1 MKLVLLAL
9 LSISMVGCYQTKQ
22 GNLDVLNTIKLKDN
36 KGKVVTLRPGNF
48 AAKLKLKSKR
58 KFQLVIPQLNK
69 KFKFKVPRGIKL
81 PRTYGELR
89 LSSRELKQPIDV
101 DLFADRRT
109 LESDTYSVVERCSQT
124 RTTRVCRNVRTPARR
139 ECRNYPDG
147 SRRCRTYPPR
157 NRRVCRNENRTIW
170 GNRTVTYRD
179 VTRENI
185 FTADIY
191 SPGTN
196 DLIGKFDSTQ
206 VSRDRVTVS
215 NGFCQ
220 ITGPFPPLI
229 ERRRTTRRNF

>member
-1 MKLVLLAL
+1 MKFIQLAL
-9 LSISMVGCYQTKQ
+9 LSILLVSCYQTKQ
-22 GNLDVLNTIKLKDN
+22 GNLDVLNTIKLKDS
-36 KGKVVTLRPGNF
+36 KGNTVKLRPGTMV
-48 AAKLKLKSKR
+48 AKLKLKSKR
-58 KFQLVIPQLNK
+58 KFQLVIPELNK

-81 PRTYGELR
+81 PRTYGELK

-109 LESDTYSVVERCSQT
+109 LESETYTVVERCSDT

-157 NRRVCRNENRTIW
+157 NRRVCRNENRTVW
-170 GNRTVTYRD
+170 GDRTVTYRD
-179 VTRENI
+179 VTRENV

-215 NGFCQ
+215 NGFVE
-220 ITGPFPPLI
+220 LI
-229 ERRRTTRRNF
+229 VDDFQD

>member
-1 MKLVLLAL
+1 MKFIQLAL
-9 LSISMVGCYQTKQ
+9 LSILLVSCYQTKQ
-22 GNLDVLNTIKLKDN
+22 GNLDVLNTIKLKDS
-36 KGKVVTLRPGNF
+36 KGNTVKLRPGTMV
-48 AAKLKLKSKR
+48 AEAKVKIKR
-58 KFQLVIPQLNK
+58 KFQLVIPELNK

-81 PRTYGELR
+81 PRTYGELK

-109 LESDTYSVVERCSQT
+109 LESETYTVVERCSDT

-157 NRRVCRNENRTIW
+157 NRRVCRNENRTVW
-170 GNRTVTYRD
+170 GDRTVTYRD
-179 VTRENI
+179 VTRENV

-215 NGFCQ
+215 NGFVE
-220 ITGPFPPLI
+220 LI
-229 ERRRTTRRNF
+229 VDDFQD

>member
-1 MKLVLLAL
+1 MKFIQLAL
-9 LSISMVGCYQTKQ
+9 LSILMVSCYQTKQ
-22 GNLDVLNTIKLKDN
+22 GNLDVLNTIKLKDS
-36 KGKVVTLRPGNF
+36 KGNTVKLRPGTVV
-48 AAKLKLKSKR
+48 AKLKLKSKR
-58 KFQLVIPQLNK
+58 KFQLVVPELNK

-81 PRTYGELR
+81 PRTYGELK

-109 LESDTYSVVERCSQT
+109 LESETYTVVERCSDT

-157 NRRVCRNENRTIW
+157 NRRVCRNETRTVW
-170 GNRTVTYRD
+170 GDRTVTYRD

-215 NGFCQ
+215 NGFCR
-220 ITGPFPPLI
+220 IDRGRFPRLV
-229 ERRRTTRRNF
+229 ETRRTTRTQ